1 MPFYR
6 FHVDTPEPQP
16 VVVERLKAIVRDTPG
31 FWESF
36 NMGWRRPDPRLPP
49 FVGTVQGNLFKM
61 RRDIRY
67 RNSFL
72 PIIRAHAEPA
82 GVVTRVTVNM
92 FIHPFVA
99 VFVVLWS
106 AVMGSAISRAQPT
119 WAWYF
124 VAFTLAVVVTAFV
137 PEARKAKR
145 LITDA
150 LHGQSTNG
158 VYMPTKPIA

>member
-6 FHVDTPEPQP
+6 FHVDTPEPQL
-16 VVVERLKAIVRDTPG
+16 VIVERLKAIVRDPPG

-36 NMGWRRPDPRLPP
+36 SMGWRGQDPGLPP

-72 PIIRAHAEPA
+72 PKIRARAESA
-82 GVVTRVTVNM
+82 RVGTRITVNM
-92 FIHPFVA
+92 FIHPLVA
-99 VFVVLWS
+99 VSMVLWS
-106 AVMGSAISRAQPT
+106 ALMGFAIARAQPT
-119 WAWYF
+119 WAWYL
-124 VAFTLAVVVTAFV
+124 VAFTLAVVVAAFV

-150 LHGQSTNG
+150 LRGQSRNG
-158 VYMPTKPIA
+158 ISMPAKPVP

>member
-6 FHVDTPEPQP
+6 FHVDTPEPQL
-16 VVVERLKAIVRDTPG
+16 VIVERLKAIVRDTPG

-36 NMGWRRPDPRLPP
+36 SLGWRRQDPRLPP

-72 PIIRAHAEPA
+72 PIIRAQAEPA
-82 GVVTRVTVNM
+82 GVGTRLTVNM

-106 AVMGSAISRAQPT
+106 ALMASVIARAQPT

-124 VAFTLAVVVTAFV
+124 VAFTLAVVVAAFV

-150 LHGQSTNG
+150 LSGQARNG
-158 VYMPTKPIA
+158 VYIPPKPIP